1 VTFLLKEGLLLK
13 NGLNKEGKEL
23 ELEKEI
29 LENEDTLKNKY
40 LIFSI
45 GEESYGIRI
54 KYVIEII
61 SIAEITKVP
70 DLPEYVK
77 GIINLR
83 GKIISVMDV
92 RLRFKKEEKEY
103 DDRTCIIVIDIDGI
117 SFGLIVDNVK
127 EVASIEENNIAPPP
141 TIISQGDITS
151 GFIEGI
157 GKVEN
162 DIWLFIDCMK
172 LLNHSSLDQED
183 IKE

>member
-1 VTFLLKEGLLLK
+1 MEVDKD
-13 NGLNKEGKEL
+13 
-23 ELEKEI
+23 I

-40 LIFSI
+40 LIFSVC
-45 GEESYGIRI
+45 EESYGIRI

-61 SIAEITKVP
+61 GIEEITKVP
-70 DLPEYVK
+70 DLPDFVR

-83 GKIISVMDV
+83 GKIISVMDA

-103 DDRTCIIVIDIDGI
+103 DDRTCIIVIEIDGV

-127 EVASIEENNIAPPP
+127 EVASIEESNIAPPP
-141 TIISQGDITS
+141 TVNKQEDGSA

-172 LLNHSSLDQED
+172 LLTNSELDLS
-183 IKE
+183 KELE